1 MIPSNAHKFIDERHA
16 EDRRV
21 RRTSWFGSKVY
32 TLPTQSGQSGENGHL
47 APKREDVLRA
57 LNASHES
64 GELNEIAKKFFA
76 MLDALVL
83 NRFKAKDFPQDQMI
97 AGSASVI
104 LAPDYVIHCSGDNRN
119 KLNYVSVL
127 AGDKVLNIK
136 SENDYQIKDKE
147 KKIQIFI
154 SLEDKSEEAQKIR
167 SSMVTIDSLVAV
179 EKLEGKRLRK
189 ELPELNT
196 VVKNIA
202 ESYGGSVDI
211 IESEISYFIA
221 NRDVLRDFKVV
232 ENSSTAPDQVVHIST
247 NLDSLADLI
256 SKSKLQNGRVRF
268 NLNSDSELETVDVLC
283 EAVDIE
289 ARMKKPEDCFIILMN
304 D

>member
-32 TLPTQSGQSGENGHL
+32 ALTTQSGQSGENGHL

-64 GELNEIAKKFFA
+64 DELNEMAKKFFA

-127 AGDKVLNIK
+127 AGNKILNIRD
-136 SENDYQIKDKE
+136 ENNFAVTDKNE
-147 KKIQIFI
+147 KTQIFL
-154 SLEDKSEEAQKIR
+154 SLEDKSKEAKNVR
-167 SSMVTIDSLVAV
+167 SNLMKLDTLVSV
-179 EKLEGKRLRK
+179 EKLEGKRLRN
-189 ELPELNT
+189 ELPKLNNLA
-196 VVKNIA
+196 KRIA
-202 ESYGGSVDI
+202 DCYGGLEI
-211 IESEISYFIA
+211 IEAEIRYLVADRNDLDLSG
-221 NRDVLRDFKVV
+221 NR
-232 ENSSTAPDQVVHIST
+232 SAAPDHVAELEV
-247 NLDSLADLI
+247 DADALAEIL
-256 SKSKLQNGRVRF
+256 SKSKLCKGRVRL
-268 NLNSDSELETVDVLC
+268 NLNSNSELETVDVLC
-283 EAVDIE
+283 EASDTE
-289 ARMKKPEDCFIILMN
+289 QMMKESDDCVIILMS
-304 D
+304 DYKH